1 MDHPP
6 NGIFP
11 IRALPL
17 EEPMKLKPW
26 IYAGSALV
34 LAGGLIGWKVFAGST
49 EADSLFTVET
59 VHRQDLKESVTA
71 NGEIQALS
79 KVNVGTTVTGEIKQ
93 IHVKDGQTVKAGDLL
108 VTLDQE
114 RFVQDL
120 HRADLSLRM
129 ARQDQDTAEATY
141 RKVHAA
147 FQRQEALFK
156 QDLLS
161 LDQFQDGKLAR
172 DNADIALQRAK
183 VAVLAAEA
191 QVALSKDALDKT
203 VLRAPMAGRVTGL
216 KAEKGEM
223 AIAGQ
228 TNIAGATLMVISDLA
243 EILAEAKV
251 GELEVSKLR
260 LEQPAEVQVDA
271 LPGIV
276 FQARVFNVASS
287 SDRGQNQNIFSSN
300 NSQEAQNYKVRVI
313 LQGSRPDLDRLRP
326 GMSARVAVLANEI
339 KNTLAVPL
347 QSVMER
353 EDRSGG
359 LGLMPRTRTTVFL
372 VKDGTAEERTIRL
385 GAATRRTAQVLD
397 GLKEGELIITGPAK
411 GLNGLAAGQ
420 KVKLAK
426 AGAAK

>member
-1 MDHPP
+1 
-6 NGIFP
+6 
-11 IRALPL
+11 
-17 EEPMKLKPW
+17 MKLKPW
-26 IYAGSALV
+26 LVAGSALLLV
-34 LAGGLIGWKVFAGST
+34 GGLIGWKAVSASS
-49 EADSLFTVET
+49 EADAAFTVET
-59 VHRQDLKESVTA
+59 VRRQDVKESVTA

-93 IHVKDGQTVKAGDLL
+93 IHVKDGQTVKAGDVL

-114 RFVQDL
+114 RFIQDL
-120 HRADLSLRM
+120 NRADLALRM

-141 RKVHAA
+141 KKLHAT
-147 FQRQEALFK
+147 FLRQEALFK

-183 VAVLAAEA
+183 VAVQAAES

-203 VLRAPMAGRVTGL
+203 VLRAPMSGRVTGL

-223 AIAGQ
+223 AISGQ
-228 TNIAGATLMVISDLA
+228 TNIAGATLMVISDLG

-260 LEQPAEVQVDA
+260 LDQPAEVQVDA

-276 FQARVFNVASS
+276 FQAKVFNVASS
-287 SDRGQNQNIFSSN
+287 SDRNPNQTSSN
-300 NSQEAQNYKVRVI
+300 IQEAQNYKVRVI
-313 LQGSRPDLDRLRP
+313 LQGSRTDLDRLRP

-339 KNTLAVPL
+339 KNTLSVPL
-347 QSVMER
+347 QAVMER

-372 VKDGTAEERTIRL
+372 VKDGVTEERTIRL
-385 GAATRRTAQVLD
+385 GAATRRTAEVLE
-397 GLKEGELIITGPAK
+397 GLKEGETLITGPTK
-411 GLNGLAAGQ
+411 GLNGLTAGQ

>member
-1 MDHPP
+1 MTRRKWLYL
-6 NGIFP
+6 GGA
-11 IRALPL
+11 ALL
-17 EEPMKLKPW
+17 VGGVIAWKA
-26 IYAGSALV
+26 YAGPSVAD
-34 LAGGLIGWKVFAGST
+34 LA
-49 EADSLFTVET
+49 FTVET
-59 VHRQDLKESVTA
+59 VRRQDVKESVTA

-114 RFVQDL
+114 RFKQDL
-120 HRADLSLRM
+120 NRADLSLRM
-129 ARQDQDTAEATY
+129 AHQDRENAEAVY
-141 RKVHAA
+141 RKQQGS

-161 LDQFQDGKLAR
+161 LDQYQDARLAR
-172 DNADIALQRAK
+172 DNADIALQRAR
-183 VAVLAAEA
+183 VAVQQAEA
-191 QVALSKDALDKT
+191 QVALSRDALDKT

-228 TNIAGATLMVISDLA
+228 TSIAGAVLMVISDLG

-251 GELEVSKLR
+251 GELEVSKLQ
-260 LEQPAEVQVDA
+260 LGQPAEVQVDA

-276 FQARVFNVASS
+276 FQAKVFNVASS
-287 SDRGQNQNIFSSN
+287 SDRGQNQNLFGGSN
-300 NSQEAQNYKVRVI
+300 QEAQNYKVRVV
-313 LQGSRPDLDRLRP
+313 LQGSRADLDRLRP

-339 KNTLAVPL
+339 KNALAVPL
-347 QSVMER
+347 QAVMER

-372 VKDGTAEERTIRL
+372 VKDGIAEERTIRL
-385 GAATRRTAQVLD
+385 GASTRRAAEVLE
-397 GLKEGELIITGPAK
+397 GLQEGETLITGPAK
-411 GLNGLAAGQ
+411 SLNGLAAGQ